1 MKFNRYKSII
11 IFLIFFVSGCTSF
24 KETLTGVK
32 KNNTDEFMVRK
43 KDPLVMPPNFN
54 DLPKPQAQINED
66 SNDEEN
72 INFSEVLGNKNIKNE
87 KIKKSKGT
95 LEKSISSILNNK

>member
-1 MKFNRYKSII
+1 MNKFKNFILI
-11 IFLIFFVSGCTSF
+11 NILLFLMSCGTVKNAFMNQ
-24 KETLTGVK
+24 K

-54 DLPKPQAQINED
+54 DLPKPQALINED
-66 SNDEEN
+66 NSDEEN
-72 INFSEVLGNKNIKNE
+72 VNFPEVLDNKNIKKE

-95 LEKSISSILNNK
+95 LEKSISNILSNK